1 MTWPHILPMAS
12 IYLNTCERLL
22 PTVSPTMTV
31 FIFISLVVFLCE
43 KEICDIAACCLPWDQ
58 HGTEQLSINSAV
70 YFPIYGQLYFPI
82 YWQLYFPIYGSCI
95 YQKLNSLHC
104 AEQLSWHS
112 PKFVL
117 RCQIKSA
124 PAQPLLAHVC
134 ACVAYNGNT
143 LFKFS
148 LNGHANVLY
157 WEQKNKNG
165 KTCPPTY
172 LVILIR
178 SPVCH
183 TRLGRGSQN
192 SKPKVKFTSLTS
204 SPMRCHS
211 PNC

>member
-1 MTWPHILPMAS
+1 M
-12 IYLNTCERLL
+12 L
-22 PTVSPTMTV
+22 PTFLAYDLTTYFTDGFHLFEHLWTSVTNRFSNDDC
-31 FIFISLVVFLCE
+31 FHFHIIGSFLCE

-134 ACVAYNGNT
+134 VCVANNGNT

-157 WEQKNKNG
+157 
-165 KTCPPTY
+165 
-172 LVILIR
+172 
-178 SPVCH
+178 
-183 TRLGRGSQN
+183 GS
-192 SKPKVKFTSLTS
+192 K
-204 SPMRCHS
+204 
-211 PNC
+211 

>member
-1 MTWPHILPMAS
+1 MKKRFVTLQRVVCPGISMGLSNWAS
-12 IYLNTCERLL
+12 
-22 PTVSPTMTV
+22 TVLCISQFMDNCISQ
-31 FIFISLVVFLCE
+31 FIDNCISQFM
-43 KEICDIAACCLPWDQ
+43 D
-58 HGTEQLSINSAV
+58 
-70 YFPIYGQLYFPI
+70 
-82 YWQLYFPIYGSCI
+82 SCI

-172 LVILIR
+172 LVILGHQCVIQGLEED
-178 SPVCH
+178 PKI
-183 TRLGRGSQN
+183 QN
-192 SKPKVKFTSLTS
+192 QKLNLPA
-204 SPMRCHS
+204 
-211 PNC
+211 